1 MAASV
6 ATRRPEERPGRP
18 LFLADRLVEIGV
30 VPMPAWKRSIDVAG
44 ALVGLLLLIPLFA
57 LAMVGANMNFP
68 FGGASIL
75 IIVGVGL
82 ETVKQIDSQLQQRH
96 YEGLL
101 R

>member
-1 MAASV
+1 MPV
-6 ATRRPEERPGRP
+6 ARRPSTSTTCSRASPCPGS
-18 LFLADRLVEIGV
+18 LYL
-30 VPMPAWKRSIDVAG
+30 
-44 ALVGLLLLIPLFA
+44 GLIALIPLIA
-57 LAMVGANMNFP
+57 LATVGANQNFP